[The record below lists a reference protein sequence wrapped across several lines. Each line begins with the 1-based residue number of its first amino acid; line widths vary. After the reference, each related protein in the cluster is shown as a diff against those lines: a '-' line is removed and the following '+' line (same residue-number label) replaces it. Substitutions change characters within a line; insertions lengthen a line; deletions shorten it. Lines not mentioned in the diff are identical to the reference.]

1 MWPNA
6 RTKIC
11 ICTYKAMIGI
21 TSDEKKLIL
30 KEIIAKGLAV
40 MILVAWV
47 AVLTYQNFNLNRKVD
62 AMQQM
67 MWQMQNEVIKDN
79 TKALYEFNLKSK

>member
-1 MWPNA
+1 
-6 RTKIC
+6 
-11 ICTYKAMIGI
+11 MIGI
-21 TSDEKKLIL
+21 TSKERSLIL
-30 KEIIAKGLAV
+30 NEVIAKGLAV

-47 AVLTYQNFNLNRKVD
+47 TILTYQNFNLNRKVD

>member
-1 MWPNA
+1 
-6 RTKIC
+6 
-11 ICTYKAMIGI
+11 MIGI